1 MPLLALKSHIVYI
14 APKKNNNG
22 GCIGSSNVIGA
33 IIWRR
38 QGCRRNG
45 QGHWLD
51 PVVGAE
57 HGIYV
62 QRSNAAPVRL
72 LVHKASGGWQLIP
85 CMRNEI
91 INIFL
96 GFYCGRLKVGFV
108 LWQRSDWNLEM
119 KCP

>member
-1 MPLLALKSHIVYI
+1 MLFELWLLLLLFMFTKCQCWLSSRIYSMG
-14 APKKNNNG
+14 PKKCNG
-22 GCIGSSNVIGA
+22 GYSGSSIVLGA

-85 CMRNEI
+85 CMRKEI
-91 INIFL
+91 INIFFRIL
-96 GFYCGRLKVGFV
+96 
-108 LWQRSDWNLEM
+108 LW
-119 KCP
+119 